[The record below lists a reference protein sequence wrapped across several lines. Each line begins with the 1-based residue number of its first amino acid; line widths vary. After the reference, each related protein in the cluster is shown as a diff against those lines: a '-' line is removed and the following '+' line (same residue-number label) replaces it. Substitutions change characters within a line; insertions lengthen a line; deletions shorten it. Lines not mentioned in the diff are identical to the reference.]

1 MENFD
6 LKKFLVENNL
16 TLNSRLLKEESTLSN
31 SEKSAAIVKLGNSY
45 PKLLGGSQQKAEI
58 AKMFRRSK
66 DNKFTIK
73 DTPYSEQEVLAWF
86 EEPWAEGMFTKD
98 DKDAVAYYFSK
109 WPKKGSE
116 IEIKGYNISHFVSIT
131 PTAEKTISQK
141 YPNGKIVDIDGL
153 FVYEWQ
159 QDGKTYCIAH
169 SLDDTWFKMVKVA
182 DRKYKIDDIIYR

>member
-6 LKKFLVENNL
+6 LKKFLVENKL
-16 TLNSRLLKEESTLSN
+16 TGNSRILNEENTLSN
-31 SEKSAAIVKLGNSY
+31 SEKSAAIFKLGNSY
-45 PKLLGGSQQKAEI
+45 PKLLGGSQQNAEI
-58 AKMFRRSK
+58 AKAFKRSK
-66 DNKFTIK
+66 DNKFIVK
-73 DTPYSEQEVLAWF
+73 GTPYSEQEILSWF
-86 EEPWAEGMFTKD
+86 EEPWAEGMFGKD
-98 DKDAVAYYFSK
+98 DKDATVYYFSK

-116 IEIKGYNISHFVSIT
+116 IEMKGYNISHFVSIT

-169 SLDDTWFKMVKVA
+169 SLDDTWFKMTKVA